1 MKFIPKFMRGNYLVG
16 PNGFVKHDANSP
28 IQNMFSVHWFP
39 GHGLATMRIVNG
51 KKTCKVRFN
60 RPARFLL
67 RWS

>member
-16 PNGFVKHDANSP
+16 PNGFVKHDGYDP

-39 GHGLATMRIVNG
+39 GHGLVITRKVNG
-51 KKTCKVRFN
+51 KKSHKVRFN
-60 RPARFLL
+60 RLAKFLL